1 MGLFYIKIFLAK
13 NLKEKIIYTIFEKKT
28 MKKELIKLIEKVQS
42 NQESWQ
48 FKLVPDIKSKK
59 EVVYNEDDLTKSYV
73 KFVTDVLTEK
83 YGPVTEKT
91 IKSFGQSLKTSA
103 DKFKPSYVQKKS
115 SIKEILPSVFIHTSM
130 ASGMMKSYIVKI
142 AESVKYSSKFPE

>member
-1 MGLFYIKIFLAK
+1 
-13 NLKEKIIYTIFEKKT
+13 
-28 MKKELIKLIEKVQS
+28 MKKELIELIEKVQS
-42 NQESWQ
+42 SQESWQ

-59 EVVYNEDDLTKSYV
+59 EVLYDEDDLTKSYV

-83 YGPVTEKT
+83 YGPVTEKVV
-91 IKSFGQSLKTSA
+91 KSFGQSLKTSV

-130 ASGMMKSYIVKI
+130 ASGMMKSYISKI
-142 AESVKYSSKFPE
+142 AESVKYCSKFPEEQK

>member
-1 MGLFYIKIFLAK
+1 
-13 NLKEKIIYTIFEKKT
+13 
-28 MKKELIKLIEKVQS
+28 MKKELITLIEKVQN
-42 NQESWQ
+42 NQESWK
-48 FKLVPDIKSKK
+48 FKLVPDSKLKK

-83 YGPVTEKT
+83 YGTVTEKV

-142 AESVKYSSKFPE
+142 AESVKYSSKFPEDLK

>member
-1 MGLFYIKIFLAK
+1 
-13 NLKEKIIYTIFEKKT
+13 
-28 MKKELIKLIEKVQS
+28 MKKELIKLIEKVQG

-48 FKLVPDIKSKK
+48 FKLVPDSKLKK

-83 YGPVTEKT
+83 YGPVTEKI

-103 DKFKPSYVQKKS
+103 DKFKPS
-115 SIKEILPSVFIHTSM
+115 
-130 ASGMMKSYIVKI
+130 
-142 AESVKYSSKFPE
+142 

>member
-1 MGLFYIKIFLAK
+1 
-13 NLKEKIIYTIFEKKT
+13 
-28 MKKELIKLIEKVQS
+28 MKKELIKLIEKVQG

-48 FKLVPDIKSKK
+48 FKLVPDSKLKK

-83 YGPVTEKT
+83 YGPVTEKI

-130 ASGMMKSYIVKI
+130 ASGMMRSDIVKI
-142 AESVKYSSKFPE
+142 AESVKYSSKFPEEQK

>member
-1 MGLFYIKIFLAK
+1 MK
-13 NLKEKIIYTIFEKKT
+13 N
-28 MKKELIKLIEKVQS
+28 S
-42 NQESWQ
+42 NQILRVLLIGG
-48 FKLVPDIKSKK
+48 LVLSALIAKPSTPNNGSEILD
-59 EVVYNEDDLTKSYV
+59 
-73 KFVTDVLTEK
+73 
-83 YGPVTEKT
+83 TEKT